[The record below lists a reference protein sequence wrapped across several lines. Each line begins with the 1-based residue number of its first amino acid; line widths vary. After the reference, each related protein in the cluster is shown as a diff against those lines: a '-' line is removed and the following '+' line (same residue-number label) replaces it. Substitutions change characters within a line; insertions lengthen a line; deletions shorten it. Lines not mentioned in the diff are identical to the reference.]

1 MKYVILHCEDTAAR
15 EQPLASLLEGS
26 RMSHLQQLAQA
37 GAAGLIRP
45 PEARRR
51 LDPLQLHRG
60 LLGLSAQDRA
70 TAPAWCY
77 AASSDIQV
85 APGEHVWCC
94 ELLTQ
99 HDGVV
104 VDATAGHIPT
114 AESRVLIQALDE
126 QLGADNRR
134 WEVGLGS
141 HHMLVTSDPALSA
154 GHPVNLPSAAQLL
167 GQRWEAHLSRAS
179 EAEALRLLIQG
190 AAKVLAQHP
199 INRVRLDLGENPANA
214 LWLWGA
220 ASQEAEPTLAQR
232 TGRSGAI
239 VSSQYPLR
247 GLSRLL
253 GYDWQPAP
261 SSFEEPV
268 LHGFVQTLLALVEHR
283 DVVYVHLQ
291 VNTIDPVERQCAM
304 ERLDQVLLKPL
315 REQLAKLPAWR
326 LLTVVADRRTGALPL
341 VGIGTGVTARPAAA
355 LHGIALEESAQI
367 FRDGHAVAAWFLAT
381 DTAWPAKN

>member
-1 MKYVILHCEDTAAR
+1 MKYVILRCEDTAAR
-15 EQPLASLLEGS
+15 QHPLASLLEGS

-37 GAAGLIRP
+37 GATGLIRP
-45 PEARRR
+45 QEARKRF
-51 LDPLQLHRG
+51 DPLQLHRG
-60 LLGLSAQDRA
+60 LLGLDAQDRA

-77 AASSDIQV
+77 AAHSDIQV

-99 HDGVV
+99 QDGVV
-104 VDATAGHIPT
+104 VDAAAGHIPT

-141 HHMLVTSDPALSA
+141 HHVLVTSDPALSP
-154 GHPVNLPSAAQLL
+154 GHPVSLPSAEQLL
-167 GQRWEAHLSRAS
+167 GQRWEAHLSRTR
-179 EAEALRLLIQG
+179 EGEALRLLVEG
-190 AAKVLAQHP
+190 AAKVLEPHP
-199 INRVRLDLGENPANA
+199 INRVRLDLGENPANMI
-214 LWLWGA
+214 WLWGA
-220 ASQEAEPTLAQR
+220 SSQEAEPTLAQR

-261 SSFEEPV
+261 QSFEEPA
-268 LHGFVQTLLALVEHR
+268 LQAFVQTLLALVEHR

-291 VNTIDPVERQCAM
+291 VGTADPVERQCVM

-315 REQLAKLPAWR
+315 REQLSRRPSWR
-326 LLTVVADRRTGALPL
+326 LLTVVDDRRTGALPL
-341 VGIGTGVTARPAAA
+341 VGIGTGVASRPAPA
-355 LHGIALEESAQI
+355 LHGAGLEESAQI
-367 FRDGHAVAAWFLAT
+367 FRDGTAVASWFLTT